1 MLLYSI
7 FGTKNWE
14 CKQCLIEYRQGCA
27 LGRALQPLAFA
38 RPIETQ
44 KQRDMAKASRNEPLD
59 LFLTAERRYLRFFGS
74 YESYY
79 FQNLKLAGLLVS
91 MVHEN
96 SVVDIS

>member
-1 MLLYSI
+1 MFSKPPLSNYHPS
-7 FGTKNWE
+7 FY
-14 CKQCLIEYRQGCA
+14 IEYRQGCA
-27 LGRALQPLAFA
+27 LSRALQPLAFA
-38 RPIETQ
+38 RSIETQ
-44 KQRDMAKASRNEPLD
+44 KQCDMAKAVRNEPLD

-79 FQNLKLAGLLVS
+79 FQNLKLAVLLVS